1 MPPLVVSE
9 CQYVGFR
16 LSYLELWEWATSGSA
31 NQSEPSTYTIN
42 DVGLVIYRYS
52 LLGETGTGYIN
63 SYHTEKWQNN
73 WPLCF
78 LVTVRLLYIWEL
90 LSVSTM
96 LLVVLLKIFQ
106 TYFARD
112 KNTDLKP
119 YLLNLYWIKV
129 GNILPVS
136 SEKKSS
142 HYFRWLFQMLENIC
156 NRQKLHQYLAIVIV

>member
-52 LLGETGTGYIN
+52 LLWETRTGYIN

-78 LVTVRLLYIWEL
+78 VVTVRLLFIWEL
-90 LSVSTM
+90 LSVSIM

-106 TYFARD
+106 AYFAR
-112 KNTDLKP
+112 KKHWFETISFEFI
-119 YLLNLYWIKV
+119 LNKSCKHFTCQSW
-129 GNILPVS
+129 
-136 SEKKSS
+136 KKSS
-142 HYFRWLFQMLENIC
+142 RYFRWLFQMLKNIC
-156 NRQKLHQYLAIVIV
+156 NRQKLYQCLVIVIV